1 MPVYPDGSYKCA
13 KSDAL
18 IAKVMAGQC
27 LMTYT
32 KAAVGQGYL
41 LESTPPKDMTAPAGY
56 VMDAPISSAS
66 NPSDGEC
73 QVSIQIDSADVTTG
87 FDCTGIVLYASDPDE
102 GEIPFTYLVMEEF
115 PEQIRASTSAVG
127 KLTVIDVISAVGNI
141 SSVSA
146 SIDTDIVVTQQALT
160 QKLAEVNSDIA
171 SINLKAT
178 QAQQDIEKCVKH
190 NTYGNI
196 IGGREASSDDNTNR
210 CIAIGES
217 AKTKKSSFETAEGR
231 GGIAIGD
238 HAEATGKS
246 ISVGQYATSGLG
258 RSSQTP
264 DEEYKAISIGVS
276 ATTVESGIA
285 IGEEANA
292 YKGIAIGK
300 SASTGDDIAIGN
312 NAICNGNGSAQI
324 GAGQNDE
331 ANTLQFKD
339 TIVIKDGVLANECIA
354 DWEEIS
360 LANFADMVVLSSSG
374 DQWTASILYNATLKV
389 IKAHFH
395 FVQIAVDYNTGDVI
409 GTIKTAY
416 RPKFMQYGQALIG
429 YSNTESYR
437 PVIVATDGSLSIGKA
452 YDGSMPEVIDNL
464 YFLDITYITA

>member
-41 LESTPPKDMTAPAGY
+41 MENTQPKDMTAPAGY
-56 VMDAPISSAS
+56 VMDVPISSAS

-73 QVSIQIDSADVTTG
+73 QVSIQIDSADVATE
-87 FDCTGIVLYASDPDE
+87 FDCTGVILYASDPDE
-102 GEIPFTYLVMEEF
+102 GEIPFTYLVMEES

-146 SIDTDIVVTQQALT
+146 SIDIDVVVTQHALN
-160 QKLAEVNSDIA
+160 QQLDDVNSDIT
-171 SINLKAT
+171 SVNLKAT
-178 QAQQDIEKCVKH
+178 QAQQDIATCVKH

-264 DEEYKAISIGVS
+264 DEEYEAIAIGVS

-285 IGEEANA
+285 IGAEANA

-339 TIVIKDGVLANECIA
+339 TIVIKDGVLSNECIA

-360 LANFADMVVLSSSG
+360 LANFADMVVLASSG
-374 DQWTASILYNATLKV
+374 DQWTASIRYNATSKMARV
-389 IKAHFH
+389 HF
-395 FVQIAVDYNTGDVI
+395 FPVSVLVDYSTGMTL
-409 GTIKTAY
+409 GTIKSTYLPA
-416 RPKFMQYGQALIG
+416 FEQYGIAIFTGSTNVSIARPLKITTDG
-429 YSNTESYR
+429 KITIESCENQSVIAELMAMDIAY
-437 PVIVATDGSLSIGKA
+437 IVA
-452 YDGSMPEVIDNL
+452 
-464 YFLDITYITA
+464 